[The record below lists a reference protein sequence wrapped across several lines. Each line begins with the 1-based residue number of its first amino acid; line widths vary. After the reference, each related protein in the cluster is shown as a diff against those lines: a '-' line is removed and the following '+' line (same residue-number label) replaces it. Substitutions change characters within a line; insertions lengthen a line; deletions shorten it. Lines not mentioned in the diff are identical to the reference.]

1 MSKNEI
7 KSVEIALETR
17 KSVIYNFVPSMPFLH
32 SFLYFGGTFGRVIT
46 STPTTNG
53 FFPLVW

>member
-17 KSVIYNFVPSMPFLH
+17 KSIIYNFVLVVPFLLL
-32 SFLYFGGTFGRVIT
+32 FLYFGGAFGRVIT
-46 STPTTNG
+46 STPMTMG
-53 FFPLVW
+53 FFL